1 MKFKD
6 GKKGMRVKALTNSSM
21 YEKGDI
27 LTISGFIYNSKF
39 IFEEIGCNH
48 QPCKFKPVE
57 QFIYNDNFGK
67 YKARVLIRVKEPTT
81 GAKTVGIR
89 YKNRNGKM
97 ANKFVNP
104 LKLETPKKPDELEV
118 GDKFRQKGKAEHE
131 VIGVHYDEER
141 ESKIY
146 VVRLLDGKIKGAVD
160 LVFPETI
167 TEIVYE

>member
-118 GDKFRQKGKAEHE
+118 GDKFKAMDSIFEVVAVGE
-131 VIGVHYDEER
+131 DSVIGTVYF
-141 ESKIY
+141 SKSLGMETMYYTIHNEKIDKIIY
-146 VVRLLDGKIKGAVD
+146 
-160 LVFPETI
+160 
-167 TEIVYE
+167 